1 MIKAVIFD
9 MDGTLIDTEKIKEN
23 GWKYAGNCLGIDI
36 TNEILSQI
44 RGTNKQYINKF
55 LINKF
60 NNSFDFEELYKLR
73 ENFIKTNIK
82 QNGLKMKKGL
92 IEVLNFLKSNNY
104 KIALASS
111 SHIKTIEKYLKML
124 NISNYFDVVVGGDMV
139 KNGKPSPEIYIT
151 VAKLLNLPIE
161 HCIGVEDSING
172 ILSVHKSGMKAIM
185 IPDLEQPTFEI
196 SNLLYDKLDSLLDLI
211 DILHT

>member
-111 SHIKTIEKYLKML
+111 SHIKTIEKYLMML

-139 KNGKPSPEIYIT
+139 RNGKPSPEIYIT

-196 SNLLYDKLDSLLDLI
+196 SNLLYAKLDSLLDLI